1 MQWIVR
7 MVSIPTPGGSPRQDA
22 MTIPRSSIITPA
34 LLALLALLMAIAIV
48 PGCATRDRLHRP
60 ATIVARHPAVL
71 AVGPM
76 FNESGVSIPADQLAS
91 VSDKLVAAINGVEGW
106 SSVPFNR
113 TLQAMKQLGLDS
125 IRTDEDAR
133 TLCEVVGVDGILV
146 GTVTAWNPYDPPRFG
161 ANLLLVPASD
171 EATTAVDPSTLYGR
185 TGDSEAAAGSRSA
198 ATLSPVAITVDLDAV
213 DHAVRADLRRYAKS
227 HLDVTGGFDPP
238 ERYYLMVYARWL
250 NSRRTWSSGIVI
262 LDDMRT
268 AVADVPSPEIP
279 SGVS

>member
-7 MVSIPTPGGSPRQDA
+7 MVSIPTLPGGSLRQDA
-22 MTIPRSSIITPA
+22 MTIPRSSIITPT
-34 LLALLALLMAIAIV
+34 LLALLMVIAIA
-48 PGCATRDRLHRP
+48 PGCATRDQLHRP
-60 ATIVARHPAVL
+60 TTIMARHSAVL

-76 FNESGVSIPADQLAS
+76 FNESGVSIPADQVAS
-91 VSDKLVAAINGVEGW
+91 VSDKLVTAINGVEGW

-125 IRTDEDAR
+125 IRTDAEAR
-133 TLCEVVGVDGILV
+133 TLCEVIGVDGILV

-171 EATTAVDPSTLYGR
+171 EATSAVDPSTLYGR
-185 TGDSEAAAGSRSA
+185 TGDSEAAADSRSA
-198 ATLSPVAITVDLDAV
+198 AAMSPIAITVDLDAV

-250 NSRRTWSSGIVI
+250 EFAADMVVRDLVI
-262 LDDMRT
+262 LDDMRN
-268 AVADVPSPEIP
+268 AVGDVP
-279 SGVS
+279 VS